1 MKWIKNRI
9 FLLLITEL
17 RSYSLHACV
26 MMCISWPLVEVLQCW
41 DAQHRGRKKKHA
53 KGARLSW
60 ESKGTDSSNNTKYK
74 LCKTV
79 GVCYSL
85 MRVIQASLLLSVKIQ
100 SSHKLFFHNAKH
112 WLIINRTFFHTFKDI
127 SYFLFLN
134 IKKQLPNK
142 RASSHQLGPWDL

>member
-1 MKWIKNRI
+1 MDQKQNFPAVNHWTEE
-9 FLLLITEL
+9 LLT
-17 RSYSLHACV
+17 ACLCHDV
-26 MMCISWPLVEVLQCW
+26 HQLTSSGSIAVLGCTTQG
-41 DAQHRGRKKKHA
+41 QKKKHA

-100 SSHKLFFHNAKH
+100 SSHKLFFHNTKH